1 MMNVPK
7 PAPEDYQRIEQA
19 TRNLDDYIRLDEGY
33 AWYRYTLTSS
43 IFRRGH
49 GSNVVMPP
57 FPGTASLA
65 ETMEML
71 PGKLVKHIEDQ
82 IILDR
87 ERLHSD
93 DLPRQRYD
101 QGVSLLQD
109 LVPEAALQI
118 PSYDELLARS
128 YFGHYG
134 RNGLSYTDK

>member
-1 MMNVPK
+1 MNLHK
-7 PAPEDYQRIEQA
+7 PTPEEHQRIEQA
-19 TRNLDDYIRLDEGY
+19 IRSLDDYIRLDEGY
-33 AWYRYTLTSS
+33 AWYRYAIASS
-43 IFRRGH
+43 IFHRGY
-49 GSNVVMPP
+49 GSDVMMPP

-65 ETMEML
+65 ETIEKL
-71 PGKLVKHIEDQ
+71 PYKLFEHIEEQ

-87 ERLHSD
+87 ERLQSD

-118 PSYDELLARS
+118 TSYDELLARS